1 VIGGN
6 TTTNVLIT
14 VGGPTSTG
22 DMTGA
27 AASLS
32 LGSNGPAVNAT
43 GVNGAFLIE
52 SAGRCRATHGRFDR
66 VLRSLVGSPGDTS
79 GASTSLS
86 LGSGGP

>member
-32 LGSNGPAVNAT
+32 LNTVELALN
-43 GVNGAFLIE
+43 
-52 SAGRCRATHGRFDR
+52 
-66 VLRSLVGSPGDTS
+66 
-79 GASTSLS
+79 
-86 LGSGGP
+86 